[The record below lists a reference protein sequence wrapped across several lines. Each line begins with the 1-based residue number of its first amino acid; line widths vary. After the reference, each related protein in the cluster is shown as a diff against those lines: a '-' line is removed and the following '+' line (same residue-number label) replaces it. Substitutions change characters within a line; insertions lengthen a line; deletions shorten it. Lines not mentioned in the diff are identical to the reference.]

1 MVGVVGIEPTHVGV
15 KVRCLTTWLHPK
27 VSLFQKKLEYY
38 INIEKKSKL
47 FCFLNLLVI
56 IAIQIALLYKFY
68 RHMFWFLK
76 ILTKRPTDL
85 NIRLFKILFWL
96 ILSVWA
102 YYSFFMTG
110 AEWKENLMF
119 DNFIP
124 NTAMVYSYA
133 LVAMWAIIALVWIAD
148 LNLLKSKYAR
158 ILHILVWIDLLFAMW
173 YMKET
178 ATLGFDTVLLL
189 LWIIAII
196 SGVTGKFITKKWLRA
211 AQKVTKIR
219 V

>member
-1 MVGVVGIEPTHVGV
+1 M
-15 KVRCLTTWLHPK
+15 L
-27 VSLFQKKLEYY
+27 
-38 INIEKKSKL
+38 
-47 FCFLNLLVI
+47 
-56 IAIQIALLYKFY
+56 
-68 RHMFWFLK
+68 WFLK
-76 ILTKRPTDL
+76 ILTKRPSDL
-85 NIRLFKILFWL
+85 NIRLLKIVFWL
-96 ILSVWA
+96 VLA
-102 YYSFFMTG
+102 GGTYYSFMMAG
-110 AEWKENLMF
+110 AEWKDNLLF

-124 NTAMVYSYA
+124 NTADVYTYA
-133 LVAMWAIIALVWIAD
+133 LIAMWAFIAITWALN

-158 ILHILVWIDLLFAMW
+158 ILHILVWIDMFFAMN

>member
-1 MVGVVGIEPTHVGV
+1 
-15 KVRCLTTWLHPK
+15 
-27 VSLFQKKLEYY
+27 
-38 INIEKKSKL
+38 
-47 FCFLNLLVI
+47 
-56 IAIQIALLYKFY
+56 
-68 RHMFWFLK
+68 MFWFLK
-76 ILTKRPTDL
+76 ILTKRPSDL

-96 ILSVWA
+96 ILA
-102 YYSFFMTG
+102 IGTYYSFFMAG

-124 NTAMVYSYA
+124 NTAMFYTYA
-133 LVAMWAIIALVWIAD
+133 YIAMWAIIVITWALN

-158 ILHILVWIDLLFAMW
+158 ILHMLVWIDLLFGMN
-173 YMKET
+173 YIKET

-189 LWIIAII
+189 LWIVAII

>member
-1 MVGVVGIEPTHVGV
+1 
-15 KVRCLTTWLHPK
+15 
-27 VSLFQKKLEYY
+27 
-38 INIEKKSKL
+38 
-47 FCFLNLLVI
+47 
-56 IAIQIALLYKFY
+56 
-68 RHMFWFLK
+68 MFWFLK
-76 ILTKRPTDL
+76 ILTKRPSDL

-96 ILSVWA
+96 ILAVWT
-102 YYSFFMTG
+102 YYSFMMAW

-124 NTAMVYSYA
+124 NTGMWYTYA
-133 LVAMWAIIALVWIAD
+133 YIAMWALIIITWAFN

-158 ILHILVWIDLLFAMW
+158 ILHILVWIDLLFGMN

-178 ATLGFDTVLLL
+178 ATLGFDTILLI
-189 LWIIAII
+189 LWIVAII
-196 SGVTGKFITKKWLRA
+196 SGVTGKFITKKGLRA